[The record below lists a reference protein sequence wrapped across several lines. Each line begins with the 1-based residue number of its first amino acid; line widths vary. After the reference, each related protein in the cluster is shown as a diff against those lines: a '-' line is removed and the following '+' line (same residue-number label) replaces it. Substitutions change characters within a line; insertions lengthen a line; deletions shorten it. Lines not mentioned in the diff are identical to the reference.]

1 MMGHSHA
8 LTGWCAGLV
17 AAPMVG
23 LHTLPEVLPFAT
35 ASAGYALLPD
45 LDHPHATASKFLGPV
60 TGLLS
65 KLLRL
70 CSRGMYALTKG
81 PRDENHTGQHRHL
94 THTVVFALLLGWA
107 ATGISELGGAWA
119 VGGIVAFGLLLAAD
133 VLGDW
138 LLLVVLAAAGFTA
151 YNGDLDDALT
161 PATGWVGV
169 AVAVGCVMHCLGDAI
184 TKSGCPFLW
193 PIPIAGETW
202 YELRPPKWLRFR
214 TGGPVEKRLIMPVC
228 VVAGVLLLPGV
239 WPAIVEFVSSFQAP
253 AASP

>member
-8 LTGWCAGLV
+8 LTGWCAGLAV
-17 AAPMVG
+17 APMVG

-45 LDHPHATASKFLGPV
+45 LDHPHATASRFLGPV
-60 TGLLS
+60 TRLLS
-65 KLLRL
+65 NLLRA
-70 CSRGMYALTKG
+70 CSRGLYKLTKG
-81 PRDENHTGQHRHL
+81 PRDERCQGTHRHM
-94 THTVVFALLLGWA
+94 THTVAFAVFLGWL
-107 ATGISELGGAWA
+107 ATGLSELGGGWT

-138 LLLVVLAAAGFTA
+138 LLVVSVTAAAFTA
-151 YNGDLDDALT
+151 YFGGLDDALT
-161 PATGWVGV
+161 ASTGWVGA
-169 AVAVGCVMHCLGDAI
+169 AVTLGCVAHCLGDAV

-214 TGGPVEKRLIMPVC
+214 TGGNVERLLVVPAFT
-228 VVAGVLLLPGV
+228 VAGVLLLPGV
-239 WPAIVEFVSSFQAP
+239 WGQIVSLLARLSPPSS
-253 AASP
+253 